1 MFSNNHACKIL
12 DPILYIFLVSKILTH
27 CDIAFARFD
36 HGHTILVL
44 HHLYNVQVMQQQ
56 YCMSLQCTFEVLK
69 VRLGLGIIVL
79 TFFGQWDIK
88 NCLTLTSNVRAVC
101 WRKLISQNHLGAPI
115 NWGRKII
122 IQYFGKEWRERA
134 LIKIGFVCHK
144 KDFKMDWE
152 HLIYRDSC

>member
-1 MFSNNHACKIL
+1 MR
-12 DPILYIFLVSKILTH
+12 
-27 CDIAFARFD
+27 ARFL
-36 HGHTILVL
+36 T
-44 HHLYNVQVMQQQ
+44 Q
-56 YCMSLQCTFEVLK
+56 YCTFFLSAKSWHIVTLHSLDSTTDIQYWFCITCTMYRWCKSNIVCLYSVHLK
-69 VRLGLGIIVL
+69 YWKSDLVWESSY
-79 TFFGQWDIK
+79 FGQWDIK

-152 HLIYRDSC
+152 HFIYRDSC